1 MGIPS
6 YPINDVESFLDQTL
20 WGNMHFLYDMPNSR
34 EKQALFFFNWI
45 QSGLIYLRSF
55 RFKNGTL
62 DDDFIFEKVKNKNN
76 IFCEILCVKKA
87 LKPFGHIINKTSDVV
102 YYLPPIKY

>member
-1 MGIPS
+1 M
-6 YPINDVESFLDQTL
+6 LL
-20 WGNMHFLYDMPNSR
+20 
-34 EKQALFFFNWI
+34 K

-87 LKPFGHIINKTSDVV
+87 SKPFGHIIINIKTEENVSHIPSTSESRLNLGKTGV
-102 YYLPPIKY
+102 LKSRPIYEIIKKTKGY